1 MTATARELLT
11 RLLDVT
17 PAPLPD
23 TAVEALLTA
32 FETIVAQRAVI
43 LAGVAAPITLSEM
56 DRPLLVELQ
65 RRQNIWQDALGAALR
80 LIGDQRVAATQLRAY
95 AGPR

>member
-1 MTATARELLT
+1 MTATAGELLI

-17 PAPLPD
+17 PAPPPE
-23 TAVEALLTA
+23 TAVEDLLAA
-32 FETIVAQRAVI
+32 FEVIVAQRAVI
-43 LAGVAAPITLSEM
+43 LAAAEAPITLSEM

-80 LIGDQRVAATQLRAY
+80 TVGEQRMAATQLRAY
-95 AGPR
+95 AGPP

>member
-1 MTATARELLT
+1 MTATAGELLT

-17 PAPLPD
+17 PAPTPD
-23 TAVEALLTA
+23 TDVEALLAA
-32 FETIVAQRAVI
+32 FEAIVAQRAVI
-43 LAGVAAPITLSEM
+43 LAGAAAPITLSEM

-80 LIGDQRVAATQLRAY
+80 RVGEQRVAATQLRAY
-95 AGPR
+95 AASP